1 MQLAFILF
9 IQLHNFSALDAYK
22 TYLSLL
28 CRSTSVLSNP
38 DSTPG
43 SLGQQNST
51 KLYAALLIDVLI
63 PHIEHLRE
71 DFFADDMPD
80 LEKFYLQ
87 ELSALRTTL
96 RQAKRSSSAR
106 NTELEQVE
114 TAWVQL
120 AHRSKAKFGWDIGS
134 LDSDQH
140 GYAPEQVRAEAKGS
154 GKTEYNL
161 LSVPDDDDEYAE
173 EGEDAPVVVEM

>member
-1 MQLAFILF
+1 
-9 IQLHNFSALDAYK
+9 
-22 TYLSLL
+22 
-28 CRSTSVLSNP
+28 
-38 DSTPG
+38 
-43 SLGQQNST
+43 
-51 KLYAALLIDVLI
+51 
-63 PHIEHLRE
+63 
-71 DFFADDMPD
+71 MPD

-120 AHRSKAKFGWDIGS
+120 AQRSKAKFGWDIGS